1 MFYVYETV
9 ERHIKEVEE
18 AVCLCFM
25 FMFDVSS
32 KSTDNKV
39 KKNNNKQAISKDN
52 L

>member
-1 MFYVYETV
+1 
-9 ERHIKEVEE
+9 
-18 AVCLCFM
+18 M

-52 L
+52 LWSHYEALLNKV